1 MGDIL
6 AQMKRVNM
14 ADVIGGGYKEFW
26 NSKHRYL
33 VCKGSRGSKKSCTAA
48 LKIIYNMMKYNQ
60 ANTLVI
66 RRVFN
71 TLRDSCWKQLKWA
84 AERLNV
90 SHLWKFTLSPL
101 EATYLPTGTKILFRG
116 MDDPMSITSITVD
129 KGYLC
134 WVWLEEAYQVE
145 DEDSFNKVDL
155 SIRGE
160 LPDNYFKQFIITF
173 NPWNEHHWLK
183 KRFFDSPDENT
194 LALTTTYKCNE
205 WLGSDD
211 IALFEQMKI
220 RNPRRFRIEGEG
232 EWGISEGLIYENFT
246 EQEFD
251 YREISKRKNTR
262 AVFGLDWGYSNDPT
276 AFIAAIVDQDTKEIY
291 IFDEHYQKAMVNSE
305 IASMIKYKGY
315 AKEQIIGDSSEPKS
329 IEELKRAGILRIKP
343 AAKGKDSILNGIQF
357 IQDFKLIVHP
367 KCENTI
373 IELSNYCWDTKD
385 GIAINKPIDSYNHL
399 MDALRYS
406 MEQIKKKELFI
417 TDKSFYNI

>member
-1 MGDIL
+1 M
-6 AQMKRVNM
+6 AVKKVNI
-14 ADVIGGGYKEFW
+14 AEVIGGGYREFW

-48 LKIIYNMMKYNQ
+48 LKIIYNMMKYPQ

-101 EATYLPTGTKILFRG
+101 EATYLPTNQKILFRG
-116 MDDPMSITSITVD
+116 LDDPMSVTSITVD

-183 KRFFDSPDENT
+183 KRFFDNPDDNT

-251 YREISKRKNTR
+251 YREISKRKNAR

-406 MEQIKKKELFI
+406 MEQIKRKELFI

>member
-1 MGDIL
+1 M
-6 AQMKRVNM
+6 AVKKVNI
-14 ADVIGGGYKEFW
+14 AEVIGGGYREFW

-48 LKIIYNMMKYNQ
+48 LKIIYNMMKYPQ

-101 EATYLPTGTKILFRG
+101 EATYLPTNQKILFRG
-116 MDDPMSITSITVD
+116 LDDPMSVTSITVD

-183 KRFFDSPDENT
+183 KRFFDNPDDNT

>member
-1 MGDIL
+1 M
-6 AQMKRVNM
+6 AVKKVNI
-14 ADVIGGGYKEFW
+14 AEVIGGGYREFW

-48 LKIIYNMMKYNQ
+48 LKIIYNMMKYPQ

-71 TLRDSCWKQLKWA
+71 TLRDSCFTQLKWA
-84 AERLNV
+84 AERLEV
-90 SHLWKFTLSPL
+90 SHLWKFNLSPL
-101 EATYLPTGTKILFRG
+101 SAEYLPTGQKIYFRG

-160 LPDNYFKQFIITF
+160 LPDNYFKQFIITL
-173 NPWNEHHWLK
+173 NPWNEHHWIK
-183 KRFFDSPDENT
+183 RRFFDNPDDNT

-385 GIAINKPIDSYNHL
+385 GIAINKPIDAYNHL
-399 MDALRYS
+399 LDALRYA
-406 MEQIKKKELFI
+406 MEQIKRKELFI

>member
-1 MGDIL
+1 M
-6 AQMKRVNM
+6 AVKKVNI
-14 ADVIGGGYKEFW
+14 AEVIGGGYREFW

-48 LKIIYNMMKYNQ
+48 LKIIYNMMKYPQ

-84 AERLNV
+84 AERLGV

-276 AFIAAIVDQDTKEIY
+276 AFICAIVDQDTKEIY

>member
-1 MGDIL
+1 M
-6 AQMKRVNM
+6 AVKKVNI
-14 ADVIGGGYKEFW
+14 AEIIGGGYKEFW

-48 LKIIYNMMKYNQ
+48 LKIIYNMMKYPL

-71 TLRDSCWKQLKWA
+71 TLRDSCFTQLKWA
-84 AERLNV
+84 AERLQV
-90 SHLWKFTLSPL
+90 LHLWKFNLSPL
-101 EATYLPTGTKILFRG
+101 SAEYLPTGQKIFFRG

-134 WVWLEEAYQVE
+134 WVWLEEAYQIE

-160 LPDNYFKQFIITF
+160 LPSNYYKQFIITF

-183 KRFFDSPDENT
+183 RRFFDVSDDNT
-194 LALTTTYKCNE
+194 LALTTTYRCNE
-205 WLGSDD
+205 WLGKDD
-211 IALFEQMKI
+211 IVLFEQMKI
-220 RNPRRFRIEGEG
+220 RNPRRYRIEGEG
-232 EWGISEGLIYENFT
+232 EWGISEGLIYENFI

-251 YREISKRKNTR
+251 YREISKRKSAR

-276 AFIAAIVDQDTKEIY
+276 AFIAAIVDQDTKEIF

-329 IEELKRAGILRIKP
+329 IEELKRAGILRIKG

-385 GIAINKPIDSYNHL
+385 GIAINKPIDAYNHL

-406 MEQIKKKELFI
+406 MEQIKRKELFI

>member
-1 MGDIL
+1 M
-6 AQMKRVNM
+6 AVKKVNI
-14 ADVIGGGYKEFW
+14 AEVIGGGYREFW

-48 LKIIYNMMKYNQ
+48 LKIIYNMMKYPQ

-183 KRFFDSPDENT
+183 KRFFDNPDENT

-276 AFIAAIVDQDTKEIY
+276 AFIAAIVDQDMKEIY

>member
-1 MGDIL
+1 
-6 AQMKRVNM
+6 M